1 MANLLQRLFKRNA
14 SLENPST
21 PLNASTL
28 GNFAIS
34 SAGVSVNIDNALS
47 VSPIWR
53 AVRILGETI
62 ATIPVKIYRQEGN
75 IKTED
80 RSHPLYYLFNIEP
93 NRLYGAFNFWET
105 ITLHVALHGNSYILI
120 RKNRETAQPRLFEI
134 LEPSEI
140 EVVKI
145 SSTQLQY
152 RNKKTGQRFTD
163 REVLHFS
170 NTSKNG
176 LIGLSVLNTHAT
188 NIGIAIALRDYAANF
203 YKNGAQ
209 LSGVLKHPSKLTQDQ
224 YTRLKSSWVGQYGG
238 SRNGGKTA
246 ILEEGMEY
254 QHIGLK
260 PADAAYSESS
270 KQIISE
276 IARIWGVPTFL
287 LEDLDRA
294 TFNNIE
300 HLSQLFLKQTIR
312 PWCKRFAS
320 EIIRK
325 CFTRE
330 EIAAGYSVEF
340 DFDDLLMADLE
351 SRAEYNSKMVNS
363 GIFSINEARENA
375 NKNPIENGDN
385 HLVQMNLHTIDKA
398 VTDADLQ

>member
-1 MANLLQRLFKRNA
+1 
-14 SLENPST
+14 
-21 PLNASTL
+21 
-28 GNFAIS
+28 
-34 SAGVSVNIDNALS
+34 
-47 VSPIWR
+47 
-53 AVRILGETI
+53 
-62 ATIPVKIYRQEGN
+62 
-75 IKTED
+75 
-80 RSHPLYYLFNIEP
+80 
-93 NRLYGAFNFWET
+93 
-105 ITLHVALHGNSYILI
+105 
-120 RKNRETAQPRLFEI
+120 
-134 LEPSEI
+134 
-140 EVVKI
+140 
-145 SSTQLQY
+145 
-152 RNKKTGQRFTD
+152 
-163 REVLHFS
+163 
-170 NTSKNG
+170 
-176 LIGLSVLNTHAT
+176 
-188 NIGIAIALRDYAANF
+188 
-203 YKNGAQ
+203 
-209 LSGVLKHPSKLTQDQ
+209 
-224 YTRLKSSWVGQYGG
+224 
-238 SRNGGKTA
+238 
-246 ILEEGMEY
+246 MEY

-375 NKNPIENGDN
+375 NKNPIQNGDN